1 MKVYKLTTGK
11 DCMAFLRM
19 FRDEPNSLM
28 EMGGFAD
35 GYRVPDECKNKVKK
49 VIEKRKEKEQ
59 MKRITIITCMILCVV
74 LGACSVTM
82 IGAEQNR
89 PIKIWLENTNGSYET
104 AIIVDENTG
113 VNYIIASGELYGKSR
128 GIAITPRLN
137 KDGTLYVTK

>member
-1 MKVYKLTTGK
+1 
-11 DCMAFLRM
+11 
-19 FRDEPNSLM
+19 
-28 EMGGFAD
+28 
-35 GYRVPDECKNKVKK
+35 
-49 VIEKRKEKEQ
+49 
-59 MKRITIITCMILCVV
+59 MKRIAIIACMVLCVV

-82 IGAEQNR
+82 VGAEQNR

-137 KDGTLYVTK
+137 GDGTLYVAK

>member
-1 MKVYKLTTGK
+1 
-11 DCMAFLRM
+11 
-19 FRDEPNSLM
+19 
-28 EMGGFAD
+28 
-35 GYRVPDECKNKVKK
+35 
-49 VIEKRKEKEQ
+49 
-59 MKRITIITCMILCVV
+59 MKRIAIIICMILCVV
-74 LGACSVTM
+74 FGACSVTM
-82 IGAEQNR
+82 IGAEQNC